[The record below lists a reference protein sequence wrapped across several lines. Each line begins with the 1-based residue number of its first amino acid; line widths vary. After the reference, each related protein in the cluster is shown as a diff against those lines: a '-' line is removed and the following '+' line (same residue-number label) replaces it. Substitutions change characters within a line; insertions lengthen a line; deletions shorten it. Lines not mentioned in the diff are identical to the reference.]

1 MRYGLIKKVDATNG
15 VGVRVSVFVSGCR
28 NACKGC
34 HNPQSWSFNFGKE
47 YTNETIKEIIE
58 SLDKEYIKGLSIIGG
73 EPLEPENQEMVLKTI
88 REVKNKFGETKDIWM
103 WTGLVFEDLISGNSR
118 VETKYLKEILS
129 NVDVLIDGPF
139 ILEKRDIVNYPF
151 RGSSNQRVLLCKESI
166 NKANIIHYTQP

>member
-1 MRYGLIKKVDATNG
+1 MNVALINKCDAGNG
-15 VGVRVSVFVSGCR
+15 IGFRVSVFVSGCR

-47 YTNETIKEIIE
+47 YTDETIKEIIE

-151 RGSSNQRVLLCKESI
+151 RGSSNQRVLNCKESI
-166 NKANIIHYTQP
+166 IKGKTLNFLLK

>member
-47 YTNETIKEIIE
+47 YTDETIKEIIE

-166 NKANIIHYTQP
+166 KSKTILHATY